1 MAPSLRIYTP
11 PVRDSPP
18 PLPGEGPG
26 PPRETERKEP
36 GARSSGLEAG
46 TRGRPC
52 ANAAESLCGKDRAST
67 ATLLDFLG
75 QQLQPGIAWPFTV
88 STPRARRLGTK
99 EGTLAGSSGGPRQLE
114 GAWVRPSP
122 PPQTGGGGPTFE
134 GDPRAGG
141 GSRSFRALARDSKSR
156 SALRLP
162 PRAAPPGAGMRV
174 CPEGKAN
181 SVVAAWAAGKVGPCV
196 APCSWARIW
205 IRDSAWVLS
214 QTPAGLG
221 LRAGSAGGGS

>member
-122 PPQTGGGGPTFE
+122 PPPNWWWWPNLWRGPQGRRGQPVF
-134 GDPRAGG
+134 P
-141 GSRSFRALARDSKSR
+141 SLS
-156 SALRLP
+156 
-162 PRAAPPGAGMRV
+162 PGLQVQER
-174 CPEGKAN
+174 
-181 SVVAAWAAGKVGPCV
+181 
-196 APCSWARIW
+196 
-205 IRDSAWVLS
+205 
-214 QTPAGLG
+214 TPASPTGCASRG
-221 LRAGSAGGGS
+221 WDARAPRRQG